1 VKAIEVLHISFAVY
15 VAVAA
20 GALAV
25 VIGLIA
31 ASPGVSRHMPRL
43 GKCAL
48 LGAVAGAALIVYA
61 DSKRHAQLLAAAAKP
76 LPHDRHLP
84 VPGLLADGFAGVFL
98 IVTVATF
105 IIATL
110 AARRR
115 TPAPRRVPA
124 RTRAGAGTWPS

>member
-1 VKAIEVLHISFAVY
+1 VKAIEVLHTSFAVY
-15 VAVAA
+15 AAVTA

-31 ASPGVSRHMPRL
+31 ASPGVSRHVPRL

-48 LGAVAGAALIVYA
+48 LGAVAGGAVIVYA
-61 DSKRHAQLLAAAAKP
+61 GTRRHAQLLAAAAKP
-76 LPHDRHLP
+76 LPHGRHLS
-84 VPGLLADGFAGVFL
+84 VSGLLADGFAGTFL
-98 IVTVATF
+98 IVTVAAF

-124 RTRAGAGTWPS
+124 RPRAGAGTWPS